1 MRLFKVRMTVNKK
14 NYIHRKGNYGL
25 FNKTINKYDI
35 MVLCAASILNI
46 TGCKG
51 AQEPCYEV
59 SLPISFSKNFLYV
72 CNIPNPKCNRVTIQ

>member
-14 NYIHRKGNYGL
+14 NYIHRKGNYDL
-25 FNKTINKYDI
+25 FNKTINKFDI

-51 AQEPCYEV
+51 AQEPYYEV
-59 SLPISFSKNFLYV
+59 SFSKNFLYV
-72 CNIPNPKCNRVTIQ
+72 CNIPNPKCNCVTIH